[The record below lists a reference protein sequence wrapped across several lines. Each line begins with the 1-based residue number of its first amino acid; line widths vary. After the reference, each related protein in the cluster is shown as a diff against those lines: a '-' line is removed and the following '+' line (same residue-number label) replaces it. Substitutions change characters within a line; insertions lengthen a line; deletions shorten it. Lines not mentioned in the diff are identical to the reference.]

1 MTNLPVQF
9 KSTDS
14 LFSRIKE
21 DFKSHANSGLID
33 EGKLYHHV
41 RYILHLLG
49 AMWYIRKE
57 TILDVKSYRVELPED
72 FQLLESAY
80 RCTSGGI
87 IKQSPGI
94 LLSRVTFEKLQDL
107 DYDVHRYDGCSTPCC
122 IPDKGCVFNKYEEI
136 MIDRGDYYEN
146 YHSPVLL
153 QLGNVD
159 TKRCCTNSC
168 ANLYSNCPDTI
179 SINQNKIFCN
189 FKEGSI
195 FLTYEAFPLD
205 EDTGLPLIPNNPTIE
220 KCIEDYI
227 KLQIVEGIVINKE
240 ADLAQLLPY
249 YAQKYDRSLGDAQ
262 TETKL
267 PTFYNMVKSI
277 RTTRHRLDTYYQ
289 IEN

>member
-9 KSTDS
+9 KSSDS
-14 LFSRIKE
+14 LISRIKE
-21 DFKSHANSGLID
+21 DFSSFTNSGLVD
-33 EGKLYHHV
+33 QGKLYHHIK
-41 RYILHLLG
+41 YILDLLG

-57 TILDVKSYRVELPED
+57 VILTIDSYKTELPED
-72 FQLLESAY
+72 FVLLESAY
-80 RCTSGGI
+80 RCTYGGLVR
-87 IKQSPGI
+87 QSPGI
-94 LLSRVTFEKLQDL
+94 LLSRVTFDKLQDL
-107 DYDVHRYDGCSTPCC
+107 DMDVHRYDGCSDPCC
-122 IPDKGCVFNKYEEI
+122 VKDTGCVFNKYEEI
-136 MIDRGDYYEN
+136 MINRGEYYEN

-168 ANLYSNCPDTI
+168 ANLYSNCVDTI

-189 FKEGSI
+189 FKEGNI
-195 FLTYEAFPLD
+195 YLTYEAFPLD
-205 EDTGLPLIPNNPTIE
+205 EETGLPLIPNNSKIE
-220 KCIEDYI
+220 KCIEDYL
-227 KLQIVEGIVINKE
+227 KLKIIENIVVNKE
-240 ADLAQLLPY
+240 ADLAQLLTY
-249 YAQKYDRSLGDAQ
+249 YKQNYRDSLGDAQ